1 MKKRKWS
8 FLPADFQLICTHF
21 LNKLRSSCS
30 MEKKWWLVIA
40 GCLAHAVNTGLSY
53 FGMSAYF
60 PSFEREFGWS
70 RTAIS
75 GAFSLARIESGLL
88 GPLEGYATDRLGPPK
103 MMFIGITICALGF
116 LCLSLVYSL
125 PMLYAVIILG
135 IVMGS
140 SLGNNMPVSVAIAQ
154 VFRERRSLA
163 FGIYRMGPGLSGVLV
178 PVIGWMIV
186 LWGWRTT
193 AIASAFLIVAV
204 CLPLAFVISKIY
216 REQQNAVNEESSP
229 QSDSHKATRPADD
242 REFTLK
248 EAMRTQSFWTLSIA
262 MALRHLVTEGVS
274 VHFVILLV
282 DRGWTTGAAS
292 SLLGVS
298 AFIGAP
304 ARIGMAWLGDLYD
317 KRKLIIGLLVSL
329 CVSVLV
335 MGWTSHPYFF
345 SVFMVIYSLA
355 YGGLAS
361 LQEPIRADYFGTRS
375 FATIHGM
382 SRSVTTAGTFMGP
395 ILAGFFYDLTKSYTI
410 AFSIFAAVSLVA
422 ILCMFLAKPPV
433 RKRRSAGAVE
443 CLTTLEETRDR

>member
-1 MKKRKWS
+1 VKQASQICEKTERIRFLTKKIS
-8 FLPADFQLICTHF
+8 ANLPAFLPNRI
-21 LNKLRSSCS
+21 S
-30 MEKKWWLVIA
+30 MDRKWWLVIA

-103 MMFIGITICALGF
+103 MMFIGIAVCALGF
-116 LCLSLVYSL
+116 FFLSLVYSL
-125 PMLYAVIILG
+125 PMLYAVIVLG

-154 VFRERRSLA
+154 VFRERRSFA

-178 PVIGWMIV
+178 PIIGWMIG
-186 LWGWRTT
+186 LWGWRAT
-193 AIASAFLIVAV
+193 AVASALVILAV
-204 CLPLAFVISKIY
+204 SLPLALVIAKIY
-216 REQQNAVNEESSP
+216 REHQNAASAEPKSKTVPRLE
-229 QSDSHKATRPADD
+229 TGPAADP
-242 REFTLK
+242 EFTLK

-282 DRGWTTGAAS
+282 DRGWTTAAAS
-292 SLLGVS
+292 GLLGVS

-304 ARIGMAWLGDLYD
+304 ARLGMAWLGDLYD
-317 KRKLIIGLLVSL
+317 KRTLIIGLLASL
-329 CVSVLV
+329 CVSVFF
-335 MGWTSHPYFF
+335 MGWTAEPYIFTI
-345 SVFMVIYSLA
+345 FMVIYSLA

-395 ILAGFFYDLTKSYTI
+395 ILAGFSYDLTRSYTV
-410 AFSIFAAVSLVA
+410 AFSLFAAVSVLSM
-422 ILCMFLAKPPV
+422 LCMFLAKPPRKAV
-433 RKRRSAGAVE
+433 RDSQEQIGIGN
-443 CLTTLEETRDR
+443 